1 MADEHLYEDA
11 FKYIEEK
18 LLVLFGY
25 TEKSNPDAYQKFHNS
40 FNTNE
45 IKEDIQPLFFQL
57 KKMLLIGTIKGAVF
71 INPKDPNLKK

>member
-1 MADEHLYEDA
+1 MRIW
-11 FKYIEEK
+11 KSKKQINVIKQKNKEK
-18 LLVLFGY
+18 
-25 TEKSNPDAYQKFHNS
+25 TNTDAYQKFHNS

-45 IKEDIQPLFFQL
+45 IKEEIQPLFFQL